1 MLSFSGLRLAVF
13 FCRLLSWA
21 SNNQVSF
28 WSLANKITC
37 KKDIEDINRYLTRKN
52 CKFMLIYC
60 GECPAC
66 VLYMLS
72 NKLLIELLQTW
83 EFALFS
89 DTISLNYKAMQF
101 QKQIKKYIIPLVSLE
116 WHDHNSIKMTPSVW
130 LDLILVNCSEFFA
143 WEQKSMI
150 LRNKRNICSPMK
162 LIVAVTVYFNFYS
175 R

>member
-1 MLSFSGLRLAVF
+1 MLQSENCLKSPYTCRFHVSVVVQTVILILEVERLAKNLGKMLWDPYPQIKFLLLNVSMMLSFSGLRLAVF

-72 NKLLIELLQTW
+72 NKLLIELLQT
-83 EFALFS
+83 
-89 DTISLNYKAMQF
+89 
-101 QKQIKKYIIPLVSLE
+101 
-116 WHDHNSIKMTPSVW
+116 
-130 LDLILVNCSEFFA
+130 
-143 WEQKSMI
+143 
-150 LRNKRNICSPMK
+150 
-162 LIVAVTVYFNFYS
+162 
-175 R
+175 

>member
-72 NKLLIELLQTW
+72 NKLLIEPLQTW

-89 DTISLNYKAMQF
+89 DTISLNYKAKQF
-101 QKQIKKYIIPLVSLE
+101 QKQIKKYVIPLGESRVTWPQQHQNDPLSVAWSNPCELLRIFCLRTKI
-116 WHDHNSIKMTPSVW
+116 HDIK
-130 LDLILVNCSEFFA
+130 
-143 WEQKSMI
+143 EQKKYM
-150 LRNKRNICSPMK
+150 
-162 LIVAVTVYFNFYS
+162 
-175 R
+175 